1 MIKNNKFYFNELR
14 NVVILGNLES
24 LEVIK
29 KINDSLKLNTFL
41 ITSPS
46 FKNNSKNIKIKIF
59 KKLNNSFLNYIKSN
73 FNIEKTLFV
82 SFGPRW
88 IFKKN
93 IINKLFKKNL
103 VNFHSSRL
111 PIDAGGGGFSWRI
124 MKNDR
129 LGNCLVHL
137 VDECI
142 DTGPILKNK
151 EFIFSNDF
159 KTPMDFEKQ
168 NTKYFHAFYKSF
180 IMDLKLKKKIQIK
193 YQSQNL
199 RRYNPRLDTKING
212 WIDWFNSS
220 NEIFNFI
227 NAFDEPYP
235 GASTFVGK
243 NKVRL
248 KQVHLHGGEINGHSF
263 STGIIIRKNK
273 DWIIVSTTDNNCL
286 IIEKVL
292 NSMNQNIIKTLREG
306 DRFFTPVSQL
316 VSSRSK
322 RVFYNS
328 ISKKSFIKK

>member
-1 MIKNNKFYFNELR
+1 MR
-14 NVVILGNLES
+14 
-24 LEVIK
+24 
-29 KINDSLKLNTFL
+29 
-41 ITSPS
+41 
-46 FKNNSKNIKIKIF
+46 
-59 KKLNNSFLNYIKSN
+59 
-73 FNIEKTLFV
+73 
-82 SFGPRW
+82 
-88 IFKKN
+88 
-93 IINKLFKKNL
+93 
-103 VNFHSSRL
+103 
-111 PIDAGGGGFSWRI
+111 
-124 MKNDR
+124 NDR

-137 VDECI
+137 VDEGI
-142 DTGPILKNK
+142 DTGPILKNN
-151 EFIFSNDF
+151 EFIFSNDC

-263 STGIIIRKNK
+263 STGIIIRKIRLDNC
-273 DWIIVSTTDNNCL
+273 INNDNNCL
-286 IIEKVL
+286 IIEKFL
-292 NSMNQNIIKTLREG
+292 IQGIRILLKLYEKATDFHPSK
-306 DRFFTPVSQL
+306 PV
-316 VSSRSK
+316 
-322 RVFYNS
+322 
-328 ISKKSFIKK
+328 SFIK